1 MCNTHNKE
9 KRREE
14 IRRVE
19 LIIHLLGEVRRGKD
33 REHTFA
39 CQSILQ
45 NDKEL
50 YYSQDLFWYET
61 IHLPEDQEA
70 TDTKLKCCEK
80 KEDTVCWNAKNNSM
94 WNQKKEM
101 WWSNEFE

>member
-50 YYSQDLFWYET
+50 YYSQDLF
-61 IHLPEDQEA
+61 
-70 TDTKLKCCEK
+70 
-80 KEDTVCWNAKNNSM
+80 
-94 WNQKKEM
+94 
-101 WWSNEFE
+101 